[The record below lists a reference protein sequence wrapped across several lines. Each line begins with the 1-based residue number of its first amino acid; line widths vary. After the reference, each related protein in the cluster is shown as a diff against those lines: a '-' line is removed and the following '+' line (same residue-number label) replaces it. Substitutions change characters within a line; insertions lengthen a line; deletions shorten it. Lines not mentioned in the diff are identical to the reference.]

1 VASPGIRKAALLLM
15 GLDSSTAAEL
25 LKAADPE
32 VVTEIAAELAYL
44 QASGAA
50 KPEAALE
57 PVREFFG
64 QLQQSGVEH
73 RGERFIQDL
82 LEGALGVE
90 RSREAMAKVRLLVEA
105 RDPFLSIRSAE
116 PNEIAEALGGEPPQV
131 AALVLAE
138 LPANKSAKVL
148 PLLGEEVQAGAIR
161 GMASGQ
167 ATSVEARMRV
177 ATVVRD
183 RLSAVETEAVAT
195 GGGEASKAGSDRQLR
210 KVAVLLRDLGTDM
223 RNRLIEA
230 IAESDKEASDTVQ
243 ELMVIWDDVPTLSDR
258 SLQEAL
264 RAVDSLKL
272 ALAMVDADEA
282 VIRKIRGNISERQ
295 AAMLDEEAAL
305 LSKPKDED
313 VGQAR
318 GEILQ
323 ALRELATGGVLS
335 FEEG

>member
-1 VASPGIRKAALLLM
+1 
-15 GLDSSTAAEL
+15 
-25 LKAADPE
+25 
-32 VVTEIAAELAYL
+32 
-44 QASGAA
+44 
-50 KPEAALE
+50 
-57 PVREFFG
+57 
-64 QLQQSGVEH
+64 
-73 RGERFIQDL
+73 
-82 LEGALGVE
+82 
-90 RSREAMAKVRLLVEA
+90 
-105 RDPFLSIRSAE
+105 
-116 PNEIAEALGGEPPQV
+116 
-131 AALVLAE
+131 
-138 LPANKSAKVL
+138 
-148 PLLGEEVQAGAIR
+148 
-161 GMASGQ
+161 
-167 ATSVEARMRV
+167 
-177 ATVVRD
+177 
-183 RLSAVETEAVAT
+183 
-195 GGGEASKAGSDRQLR
+195 
-210 KVAVLLRDLGTDM
+210 VLLRDLGTDM

>member
-1 VASPGIRKAALLLM
+1 MASPGIRKAALLLM